1 MYAREKKQTKQIER
15 ENKNFTCVVEEGGA
29 EGEKKREKKM
39 NTLV

>member
-1 MYAREKKQTKQIER
+1 MYARKKKKLIER
-15 ENKNFTCVVEEGGA
+15 ENKNFTCVVEV